1 MVPEGEERSGKF
13 EDLFEDLDK
22 FFAQGNPG
30 PGRRGSGASGANE
43 EEPAEDLLPPGW
55 EPDIE
60 GIDLESDQ
68 GADARPPPEEGAPA
82 GVGDDEAEPP
92 TGRRKVEP
100 PGEMGGQDWARL
112 RDALRDEGKQVE
124 EEQAAGP
131 GYPVERSV
139 DEPEEEPF
147 GYETDEELGEA
158 VTFDAD
164 ADRKERQELS
174 LEDLKKAPPEY
185 RDLPRSDKEEGD
197 VEPAEPFGEEGEATR
212 AEADEGPASEPPSS
226 EEPYWD
232 EPDMADVEAAADN
245 LAASFGRSPGPGRV
259 QEELLAD
266 MEEPEG
272 PRTVRVG
279 GAEPMTG
286 PTWEEPTSHPLMA
299 DQAAPPEPARNL
311 PAAVLTA
318 AVLAA
323 VALISLAV
331 AKAAFAVVAGG
342 VVLLGQAELY
352 ATMQRKGHQPATA
365 LGLVIGGFTLAGAYM
380 KGEQAMT
387 FFVVLGLM
395 LSFLWYMAAVPKAR
409 EGALAHIGST
419 LLGVL
424 YVPFLAGFILVIL
437 AQSESGRSL
446 MLAVLGLT
454 FVYDIVAFLVGSL
467 WGSRPLAPTISPKK
481 SWEGLLGASMVTFLL
496 SLAILPTID
505 PLNPVKAVGLGL
517 VVIVFAPLG
526 DLAESAI
533 KRDLGVKDMGSIL
546 PGHGGVLDRIDSVL
560 FVAPAA
566 FYFLRL
572 IF

>member
-1 MVPEGEERSGKF
+1 MVPEGEERGGKF

-30 PGRRGSGASGANE
+30 PGRRGSGASEANE
-43 EEPAEDLLPPGW
+43 EEPAEELLPPGW

-60 GIDLESDQ
+60 GLDLGSDP
-68 GADARPPPEEGAPA
+68 GADPHPPPGDEAPA

-92 TGRRKVEP
+92 TDRRKVEQ
-100 PGEMGGQDWARL
+100 PGEMAGEDWARL
-112 RDALRDEGKQVE
+112 RDALGDEGKQAE
-124 EEQAAGP
+124 DEEQVAQPGFAG
-131 GYPVERSV
+131 ERSV
-139 DEPEEEPF
+139 DETEEELF
-147 GYETDEELGEA
+147 GFEGDEELGEA
-158 VTFDAD
+158 VALDTGE
-164 ADRKERQELS
+164 DREGRPELS

-185 RDLPRSDKEEGD
+185 RDLPRSDEEEGP
-197 VEPAEPFGEEGEATR
+197 EELAEPVGEEEGVRAR
-212 AEADEGPASEPPSS
+212 AEADEGQASEAPSP

-232 EPDMADVEAAADN
+232 EPDM
-245 LAASFGRSPGPGRV
+245 
-259 QEELLAD
+259 AD

-279 GAEPMTG
+279 ETEPMTG
-286 PTWEEPTSHPLMA
+286 PTWEEPTSRPLMA

-323 VALISLAV
+323 VALVSLAA

-365 LGLVIGGFTLAGAYM
+365 LGLVIGGFTLAGAYL
-380 KGEQAMT
+380 KGEQAMA

-395 LSFLWYMAAVPKAR
+395 LAFLWYMAAVPKAR

-437 AQSESGRSL
+437 AQAESGRAL
-446 MLAVLGLT
+446 MLAVL
-454 FVYDIVAFLVGSL
+454 
-467 WGSRPLAPTISPKK
+467 
-481 SWEGLLGASMVTFLL
+481 
-496 SLAILPTID
+496 
-505 PLNPVKAVGLGL
+505 
-517 VVIVFAPLG
+517 
-526 DLAESAI
+526 
-533 KRDLGVKDMGSIL
+533 
-546 PGHGGVLDRIDSVL
+546 
-560 FVAPAA
+560 
-566 FYFLRL
+566 
-572 IF
+572 